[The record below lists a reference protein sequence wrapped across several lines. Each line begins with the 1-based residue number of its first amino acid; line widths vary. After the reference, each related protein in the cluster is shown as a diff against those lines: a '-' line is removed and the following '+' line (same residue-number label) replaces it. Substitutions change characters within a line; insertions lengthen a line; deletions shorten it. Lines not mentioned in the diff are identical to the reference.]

1 MMTLV
6 TATGARP
13 QSWSLCERWMM
24 AQTFASPVR
33 WVIVDDGPEPQPIT
47 FKRAGWE
54 LVLIRPA
61 PFWRPGQNT
70 QARNLSKGMEAV
82 GRDDVAVFV
91 EDDDWYSPGW
101 LDAVA
106 QNIDRAEVI
115 GTPRARYYNLPAR
128 IARQL
133 QNSQHASLCS
143 TAIRGQAIDAMRRVL
158 RSAEKFIDLQLW
170 RGARSRHLFAGNH
183 VTGIKGLPGRGGIG
197 MGHSPEMHGTPDPDL
212 RILREWIGADAEH
225 YL

>member
-1 MMTLV
+1 MLTLV

-13 QSWSLCERWMM
+13 QAWALCERWMA
-24 AQTFASPVR
+24 AQTFAGPVR

-47 FKRAGWE
+47 FRRAGWE

-70 QARNLSKGMEAV
+70 QARNLSKGLEAV
-82 GRDDVAVFV
+82 GRDDVAVLA
-91 EDDDWYSPGW
+91 EDDDHYAPGW

-106 QNIDRAEVI
+106 QNIHRAELI
-115 GTPRARYYNLPAR
+115 GTPFARYYNLPAR
-128 IARQL
+128 VARQL
-133 QNSQHASLCS
+133 KNSQHSSLCS
-143 TAIRGQAIDAMRRVL
+143 SAIRGSAIDEMRQIL
-158 RSAEKFIDLQLW
+158 RRAEKFIDLQLW
-170 RGARSRHLFAGNH
+170 RRVRSRHLFAGNH

-197 MGHSPEMHGTPDPDL
+197 MGHSPEFNGTPDPDL
-212 RILREWIGADAEH
+212 RILRQWIGNDVEF

>member
-1 MMTLV
+1 MLTLV

-13 QSWSLCERWMM
+13 QAWALCERWMA
-24 AQTFASPVR
+24 AQTFAGPVR

-47 FKRAGWE
+47 FRRAGWE

-70 QARNLSKGMEAV
+70 QARNLSKGLEAV
-82 GRDDVAVFV
+82 GRDDVAVLA
-91 EDDDWYSPGW
+91 EDDDHYAPGW

-106 QNIDRAEVI
+106 QNIYRAELI
-115 GTPRARYYNLPAR
+115 GTPRARYYNIATR

-133 QNSQHASLCS
+133 NNAGHSSLCS
-143 TAIRGQAIDAMRRVL
+143 TAIRGKAIDTMRRICKPGV
-158 RSAEKFIDLQLW
+158 KFIDLSLW
-170 RGARSRHLFAGNH
+170 RQHPSKHLFAGDY

-197 MGHSPEMHGTPDPDL
+197 MGHRPEFNGTPDPDFK
-212 RILREWIGADAEH
+212 ILRQWIGDDAEF

>member
-1 MMTLV
+1 MLTLL

-13 QSWSLCERWMM
+13 EAWALCERWMLR
-24 AQTFASPVR
+24 QTFAGPVR

-47 FKRAGWE
+47 FRRAGWE

-70 QARNLSKGMEAV
+70 QARNLRKGMDAV
-82 GRDDVAVFV
+82 QRDDLVTFV
-91 EDDDWYSPGW
+91 EDDDHYAPGW
-101 LDAVA
+101 LQAIVDQA
-106 QNIDRAEVI
+106 DRAEVI

-133 QNSQHASLCS
+133 NNTQHAALCS
-143 TAIRGQAIDAMRRVL
+143 TAIRGQAVDAMRRVL
-158 RSAEKFIDLQLW
+158 RDAQKFIDLQLW
-170 RGARSRHLFAGNH
+170 RGARSRHLFAGDY

-197 MGHSPEMHGTPDPDL
+197 MGHSKNFSGTPDPDL
-212 RILREWIGADAEH
+212 RILREWIGEDAEA
-225 YL
+225 YQ

>member
-1 MMTLV
+1 MLTLV

-13 QSWSLCERWMM
+13 EAWALCERWMM
-24 AQTFASPVR
+24 RQTYAGPVR

-47 FKRAGWE
+47 FRRDGWE

-70 QARNLSKGMEAV
+70 QARNLTRGMEAV
-82 GRDDVAVFV
+82 GRDDVAVFI
-91 EDDDWYSPGW
+91 EDDDHYAAGW

-106 QNIDRAEVI
+106 SKIDRAELI

-128 IARQL
+128 VARQL
-133 QNSQHASLCS
+133 NNGQHSSLCS
-143 TAIRGQAIDAMRRVL
+143 SAIRGSAIDEMRHTL
-158 RSAEKFIDLQLW
+158 RKAEKFIDLQLW
-170 RGARSRHLFAGNH
+170 QRVRSRHLFGGQY

-197 MGHSPEMHGTPDPDL
+197 MGHCANMVGQRDPDL
-212 RILREWIGADAEH
+212 RILREWIGDDAEA